1 MDPKRKTNSL
11 PIQCWMMKSFL
22 KNQFR
27 KLVRVNPSE
36 LLKPLLK
43 YKFCKIYY
51 LIKKKKKKK
60 KKKLTHQTC
69 IWGDRT
75 R

>member
-36 LLKPLLK
+36 PLKPELIS
-43 YKFCKIYY
+43 KFCQSEAW
-51 LIKKKKKKK
+51 LQKKKKKKK
-60 KKKLTHQTC
+60 KPTKKP
-69 IWGDRT
+69 
-75 R
+75 